1 MIAKIAGASDADLFH
16 VLNIY
21 GVDLMKWGRSVGVLT
36 EKYRF
41 GP

>member
-21 GVDLMKWGRSVGVLT
+21 EIDLMKWGRSVGVLT